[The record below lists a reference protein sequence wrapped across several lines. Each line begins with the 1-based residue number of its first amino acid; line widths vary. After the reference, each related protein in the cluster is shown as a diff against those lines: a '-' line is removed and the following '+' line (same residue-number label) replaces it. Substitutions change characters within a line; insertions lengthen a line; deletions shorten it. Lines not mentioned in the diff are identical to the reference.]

1 MVVEEARVLQCA
13 CTEFKTKYLFLD
25 SAVPA
30 NLVDGT
36 EQVDESLVRH
46 IRHG

>member
-1 MVVEEARVLQCA
+1 ML
-13 CTEFKTKYLFLD
+13 YFLA

-36 EQVDESLVRH
+36 EQVDESLVQQ